1 MYIVKNNLR
10 LVPAVVT
17 FVNAT
22 NNWQKTLLFMKIHGM
37 KSFMPI
43 EEVLRGSMNVKNHL
57 VVAIINSKS
66 VVVIKQPFL
75 STHQEKPIRN
85 DFEYCFW
92 DPKTIVLTV
101 QFPNRIQ
108 IDTLT
113 CSIGSE
119 RIVSL
124 CIIRT
129 NAFEIGFIKKMNSN
143 HNKCCDGAQALRQAP
158 DQNGKCY

>member
-1 MYIVKNNLR
+1 
-10 LVPAVVT
+10 
-17 FVNAT
+17 
-22 NNWQKTLLFMKIHGM
+22 
-37 KSFMPI
+37 
-43 EEVLRGSMNVKNHL
+43 MNVKNHL

-101 QFPNRIQ
+101 QFQNRIQ

-129 NAFEIGFIKKMNSN
+129 NAF
-143 HNKCCDGAQALRQAP
+143 
-158 DQNGKCY
+158 